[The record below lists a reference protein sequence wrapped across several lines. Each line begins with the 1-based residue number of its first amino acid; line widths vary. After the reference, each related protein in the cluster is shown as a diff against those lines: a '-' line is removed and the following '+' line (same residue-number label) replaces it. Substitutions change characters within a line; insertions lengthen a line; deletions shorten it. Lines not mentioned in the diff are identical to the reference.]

1 MQHEPYGT
9 TQLRRRPAAACLA
22 GDAGPAPAGYPGS
35 LLCVAALN
43 LVLKPHPP
51 DDVRAG
57 LTGRHLRVRVSDA
70 GVAFDFT
77 WRGDGFAALRGAGVA
92 DLEIGACTRDF
103 IALAKREQDP
113 DTLFFSR
120 RLSMEGDTGTG
131 PAGEEYAGCDR
142 STGDGTG
149 PPGVGAPV
157 QRIAWPARRTLKLAN
172 SGAISASMSSCG

>member
-1 MQHEPYGT
+1 MNPVAQNNYGAA
-9 TQLRRRPAAACLA
+9 QPLPALLA
-22 GDAGPAPAGYPGS
+22 TLGQRLPAYPGS

-43 LVLKPHPP
+43 LVLKPHLP

-77 WRGDGFAALRGAGVA
+77 WRGDGFAALHSAGVP

-120 RLSMEGDTGTG
+120 RLSMEGDTELGLLVKNTLDAIEVPVTELG
-131 PAGEEYAGCDR
+131 RQALAR
-142 STGDGTG
+142 LFSAL
-149 PPGVGAPV
+149 PGRRGA
-157 QRIAWPARRTLKLAN
+157 R
-172 SGAISASMSSCG
+172 